1 MLQLN
6 RKVVKML
13 KKKPNNIKILEA
25 RARKMSRK
33 LFRAYVQ

>member
-13 KKKPNNIKILEA
+13 KKKTQQHKDLGSKGTQDE
-25 RARKMSRK
+25 S
-33 LFRAYVQ
+33 